1 MKNPNFEDGVKK
13 EESILRK
20 LLLQPSAQNINTTNN
35 VKINENFTNNSEE
48 TKIKS
53 KIKIVKIKRK

>member
-1 MKNPNFEDGVKK
+1 MESKK